1 MVDKGATRPLGATVS
16 GIRPGSYPL
25 GSALS
30 RAAARSLL
38 AARRA
43 SEDEQGFQVVS
54 RSILDG
60 SRINFEGLAERLN
73 AARRAIEAQESPG
86 SHPAI
91 DPVRES
97 EGTWE
102 ERLGERIRK
111 ARERVAKWKDGQD
124 STP

>member
-1 MVDKGATRPLGATVS
+1 MSAKRYAGPLGATDS
-16 GIRPGSYPL
+16 GLKPGSYPL

-38 AARRA
+38 AIRKA
-43 SEDEQGFQVVS
+43 SEDERGFHVIS
-54 RSILDG
+54 KSILDG